1 MALTRKMLKAMG
13 IEDEKIDQI
22 IEAHAET
29 TEALKAERDAAQQAA
44 KENENAQKEL
54 EDLKANKTDEFQS
67 KYEAEHEAFE
77 AFKKEVEETKAKEV
91 AKNLFTSTLAEMGIT
106 GKRAT
111 QIAKVTDLS
120 AYEVKNGAYTNPEKV
135 QEAIKN
141 DWSEFVPTETV
152 RGAQVA
158 TPPTTGAQKDYSK
171 MTMQEY
177 VNARMGKTN

>member
-29 TEALKAERDAAQQAA
+29 TEALKAERDAAQKAA

-120 AYEVKNGAYTNPEKV
+120 AYEVKNGAYTNEAVNGDKDLYQLITDAANAGAKIDALEKKV
-135 QEAIKN
+135 DQLIA
-141 DWSEFVPTETV
+141 
-152 RGAQVA
+152 AL
-158 TPPTTGAQKDYSK
+158 SK
-171 MTMQEY
+171 
-177 VNARMGKTN
+177 